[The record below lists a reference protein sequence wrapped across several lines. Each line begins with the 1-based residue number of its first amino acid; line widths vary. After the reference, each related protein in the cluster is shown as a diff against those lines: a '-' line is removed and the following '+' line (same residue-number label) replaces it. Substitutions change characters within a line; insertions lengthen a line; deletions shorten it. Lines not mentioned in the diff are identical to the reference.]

1 MATATTTPQRRSAPR
16 AKIYL
21 PLTLTRSKRH
31 GAPVRARTVDLS
43 TGGARV
49 VSERPL
55 KVDELL
61 RFDLDCTGGEHVCGE
76 CRVLREHVGRT
87 YAVRFERLDDDAAT
101 EQLARLTATPT
112 P

>member
-1 MATATTTPQRRSAPR
+1 MATATRTPQRRSAPR
-16 AKIYL
+16 AKVYL
-21 PLTLTRSKRH
+21 PLTLARAEGH
-31 GAPVRARTVDLS
+31 GEPVAARTVDLS

-49 VSERPL
+49 VCERPL

-87 YAVRFERLDDDAAT
+87 YAVRFERLDDEGAT
-101 EQLARLTATPT
+101 GALARLTHA
-112 P
+112 